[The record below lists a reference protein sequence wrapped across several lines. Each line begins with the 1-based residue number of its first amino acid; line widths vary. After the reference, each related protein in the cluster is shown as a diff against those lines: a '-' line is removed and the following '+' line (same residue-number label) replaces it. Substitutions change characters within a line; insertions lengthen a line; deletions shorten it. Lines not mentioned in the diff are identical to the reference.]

1 MKPVDA
7 INEKHVS
14 LVDEAAKNIAFPK
27 LPGIYSPEVLT
38 ASQFV
43 RYLYLPGELEKDTR
57 RRATDPYFSLDVHR
71 IERHF
76 ITESGEYYF
85 LNHQFNDKAPTR
97 SFTRAELLV
106 IPHDTE
112 TY

>member
-1 MKPVDA
+1 M
-7 INEKHVS
+7 IQREEKHVS
-14 LVDEAAKNIAFPK
+14 LIVAIHTNIAFPK

-43 RYLYLPGELEKDTR
+43 RYLYLPGELENDTR
-57 RRATDPYFSLDVHR
+57 RRATDPYFSLDVHI

-76 ITESGEYYF
+76 KTESGEYYF
-85 LNHQFNDKAPTR
+85 LNRQFNSKAPTR

-106 IPHDTE
+106 IPHDTQI
-112 TY
+112 Y